1 MTRRLS
7 SGEDHKDD
15 APESSRPTPRWGVE
29 VVRGHW
35 YLESFV
41 DGQRTSRVPLMMF
54 PFRVGRRSGIQLTLA
69 SDLVSKDHAEIVGD
83 GDRLAVRDLGSTN
96 GTFVNHERVDEAE
109 LVEGD
114 ILHFAHFEFRLVRG
128 AVDDEGIEGVAE
140 RATKPVAELLL
151 PAQLGH
157 SGRQLKNLI
166 DTGAVRVVFQRIV
179 ALPSGEIE
187 AYEALGRG
195 CHPELPEEPIELLR
209 LAVGLGLERDLS
221 RLFRLKT
228 FDALSVHPGVRHF
241 FLNIHPS
248 ELAAPELV
256 ESLRALQKAVP
267 PVRLTLEVHESAVVD
282 PVGIGA
288 LRSRLADIGV
298 GLAYDDFG
306 AGQARLLELAEVP
319 PDYLKFDMR
328 LVRGVDKAGPS
339 RRKLLSSLVS
349 VARELQVRTVA
360 EGVETL
366 SEAVVCAEIG
376 FDFAQG
382 FYFGRPTPL
391 GEA

>member
-1 MTRRLS
+1 MSRVPS
-7 SGEDHKDD
+7 SGDD
-15 APESSRPTPRWGVE
+15 DSDDSLHSSRPTPRWGV
-29 VVRGHW
+29 RAIQLHW
-35 YLESFV
+35 YLESYV
-41 DGQRTSRVPLMMF
+41 DGQRTSRVPVTIF
-54 PFRVGRRSGIQLTLA
+54 PFRVGRRPGIQLTLA

-83 GDRLAVRDLGSTN
+83 GDRLTVRDLGSTN
-96 GTFVNHERVDEAE
+96 GTFVNHERIAEAE

-128 AVDDEGIEGVAE
+128 ASRDAGVDPTAL
-140 RATKPVAELLL
+140 ATKPVAELLL
-151 PAQLGH
+151 PSQLGLR
-157 SGRQLKNLI
+157 GWQLKKLI
-166 DTGAVRVVFQRIV
+166 DSEAVRVVFQRIV
-179 ALPSGEIE
+179 SLPSGEVE

-195 CHPELPEEPIELLR
+195 CHPELPEEPVELLG
-209 LAVGLGLERDLS
+209 LAAGVGMERELS
-221 RLFRLKT
+221 RLFRLKA
-228 FDALSVHPGVRHF
+228 FEALSHHPGVRHF
-241 FLNIHPS
+241 FINVHP
-248 ELAAPELV
+248 AELV
-256 ESLRALQKAVP
+256 EPELIDSLEALKRSVP
-267 PVRLTLEVHESAVVD
+267 PVHLTLEVHESAVVD
-282 PVGIGA
+282 AVGIA
-288 LRSRLADIGV
+288 SLRSRLAEIGV

-376 FDFAQG
+376 FDYAQG
-382 FYFGRPTPL
+382 FYFGRPAQL
-391 GEA
+391 AEA